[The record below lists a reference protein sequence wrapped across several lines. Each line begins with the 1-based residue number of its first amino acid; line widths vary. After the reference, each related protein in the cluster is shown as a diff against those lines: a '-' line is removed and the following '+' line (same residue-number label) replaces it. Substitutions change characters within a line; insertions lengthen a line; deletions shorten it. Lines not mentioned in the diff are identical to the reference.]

1 MKSPTV
7 YTTLELYKNNLSLR
21 EIAGKR
27 GLATSTIATH
37 LETLIIAGEDVSI
50 DKFVAPAKQQ
60 RIRTVLGELGM
71 EALTPV
77 KEKLGEEYSY
87 DEIKLVRAKIRYSME
102 KGD

>member
-1 MKSPTV
+1 
-7 YTTLELYKNNLSLR
+7 
-21 EIAGKR
+21 
-27 GLATSTIATH
+27 
-37 LETLIIAGEDVSI
+37 
-50 DKFVAPAKQQ
+50 
-60 RIRTVLGELGM
+60 VLGELGM